1 MNNPPYPTPGKLY
14 RLISKNELDGIIQL
28 YSFGGL
34 NNPYDEI
41 FEFNP
46 KKNFLVCLPCLT
58 DEKRGRSFQMFLV
71 SGAGKV
77 VAFGTHPLRVGQ
89 EGSHLQYLEEVKVE
103 EQEK

>member
-14 RLISKNELDGIIQL
+14 RLISKNEFDGITQL

-34 NNPYDEI
+34 NKPFDEI
-41 FEFNP
+41 LEFNS

-77 VAFGTHPLRVGQ
+77 VAFGAPPLRVGL
-89 EGSHLQYLEEVKVE
+89 EGSRFQYLEEVEVE